1 MINVNGTPGAP
12 PPIRKLVGLTGRQ
25 VPSKQAST
33 VVRKPDGRDRPLLP
47 LWAALFTAA
56 VAGIVMDLAYPEVG
70 FWPAA
75 FVATGLVL
83 VAAIGRSVAGSLAIG
98 LVFGLVLFSLLVLWT
113 SRYLGLIPWLALTAV
128 EGALTA
134 IGVIPLTLAYRWL
147 PHLVPGVIGRLV
159 LLPVLV
165 AALWTGR
172 EVVLGMWP
180 YGGLPW
186 ARLGMTQSESPTA
199 ELSSW
204 VGVSGLSFL
213 IVLSVA
219 ATLEWL
225 RMGGWRHP
233 LRIAIPVTLG
243 GVLVMVPAFPTTLAG
258 TMRIGAVQGN
268 GPSGYFDE
276 REPWAIAHAQGDA
289 TRPLYGENLDL
300 LVWPEGMDADP
311 FESNYLASYL
321 TMISQQVGAP
331 LLANAA
337 TSVDETLYNTSFV
350 WDPRIS
356 TMPERDQL
364 QTHAKRNPV
373 PFGEYVPDRAFYNAL
388 VPDLIGLIQRE
399 YAHGTDVPLVTVND
413 VPIGLAICFDVIYDE
428 VVAESINA
436 GAQVL
441 VFQTN
446 NADFRGTDE
455 NLQQLAFA
463 RMRAIETGRSVVN
476 VSTVGTSQI
485 ISPDGTTS
493 ASLPAG
499 ESGVMTAD
507 VELRTGTTLG
517 TAIGTIVS
525 WVLLWGGLGAV
536 AIAALLFRTE
546 TRRRTRANI
555 SSTTSSDSPM

>member
-1 MINVNGTPGAP
+1 MINVNSTPGAP
-12 PPIRKLVGLTGRQ
+12 PPIRKLVGLSARQ
-25 VPSKQAST
+25 MTPKLTST
-33 VVRKPDGRDRPLLP
+33 IARKPSGRDRPLLP

-83 VAAIGRSVAGSLAIG
+83 VAAIGRSIAGSVAIG
-98 LVFGLVLFSLLVLWT
+98 LVFGLVFFSLLVLWT
-113 SRYLGLIPWLALTAV
+113 SRYLGLIPWLALTTV
-128 EGALTA
+128 EGVLTG
-134 IGVIPLTLAYRWL
+134 IGVIPITLAYRWL
-147 PHLVPGVIGRLV
+147 PLVAPGLVGRLV
-159 LLPVLV
+159 LLPALV

-172 EVVLGMWP
+172 EVALGMWP

-204 VGVSGLSFL
+204 VGVSGVSFL
-213 IVLSVA
+213 IAFAVA

-225 RMGGWRHP
+225 RARGWRKP
-233 LRIAIPVTLG
+233 LQTAIPVAVLG
-243 GVLVMVPAFPTTLAG
+243 ILVLVPAFPTTPAG

-276 REPWAIAHAQGDA
+276 REPWAIAQAQGNA
-289 TRPLYGENLDL
+289 TASLNGEDLDL

-311 FESNYLASYL
+311 FQSDYLASYL
-321 TMISQQVGAP
+321 TMISQRAGAP

-337 TSVDETLYNTSFV
+337 TSDDDALYNTSFL

-356 TMPERDQL
+356 ATPERDQL
-364 QTHAKRNPV
+364 QTHDKRNPV
-373 PFGEYVPDRAFYNAL
+373 PFGEYVPDRAFFNAL
-388 VPDLIGLIQRE
+388 APDLIGLIQRE
-399 YAHGTDVPLVTVND
+399 YAQGTDAPLITVKD
-413 VPIGLAICFDVIYDE
+413 VSIGLAICFDVIYDE
-428 VVAESINA
+428 VIAESVNA
-436 GAQVL
+436 GAQLL

-463 RMRAIETGRSVVN
+463 RMRAIETGRTAVN

-493 ASLPAG
+493 DSLPSGRA
-499 ESGVMTAD
+499 GVMTSD
-507 VELRTGTTLG
+507 VELRTGTTPG
-517 TAIGTIVS
+517 TAMGPVVS
-525 WVLLWGGLGAV
+525 WALLWGGL
-536 AIAALLFRTE
+536 IALVITAQLFRLE
-546 TRRRTRANI
+546 SRRRTRPR
-555 SSTTSSDSPM
+555 SSSITS